1 MILRLD
7 YMDSTL
13 ECQINVL
20 YYSLS
25 SPAAYIGRNRL
36 YKEAKKKKEV
46 LTLEDVDRWLS
57 KQLSYTLHKP
67 VRKTFKTRPVIVY
80 DIDEQWQ
87 ADLVDM
93 SKLARHNS
101 GYKFLLVCID
111 VLSKHAW
118 IEPLKT
124 KTAKELKE
132 ALQKVFLLNNRQPK
146 LFKTDKGTEFIN
158 TLVKNMHRNIK
169 LFTTNSERKERLN
182 RTMKKIM
189 YQYFTHHN
197 TWKYIEV

>member
-1 MILRLD
+1 MEALLND
-7 YMDSTL
+7 
-13 ECQINVL
+13 L

-25 SPAAYIGRNRL
+25 SLAAYVGRNRL
-36 YKEAKKKKEV
+36 YKEAKKKKED
-46 LTLEDVDRWLS
+46 LTRENVDRWLS
-57 KQLSYTLHKP
+57 KQLSYMLHKP
-67 VRKTFKTRPVIVY
+67 VRKTFKTRHVIVY

-93 SKLARHNS
+93 SKLAQHNS

-132 ALQKVFLLNNRQPK
+132 SLQKVFLLNNRQPK
-146 LFKTDKGTEFIN
+146 LFQTDKGTEFLN
-158 TLVKNMHRNIK
+158 TLVKYMLKHRNIK
-169 LFTTNSERKERLN
+169 LFTTNSERKASD
-182 RTMKKIM
+182 
-189 YQYFTHHN
+189 
-197 TWKYIEV
+197 